1 MARET
6 VIEIDDGKG
15 PDEALASV
23 ERLRRELGPRRADLA
38 SDRGGSHSGG
48 GGPSQVITSGTSRW
62 MADF

>member
-15 PDEALASV
+15 PDEALASL
-23 ERLRRELGPRRADLA
+23 ERLRRELGPRRADHA
-38 SDRGGSHSGG
+38 SDRGGSRTG
-48 GGPSQVITSGTSRW
+48 GGPSQVINSGTSRW